1 MKRPT
6 AAMAERLLVA
16 VLAAGLATRF
26 GGGKLDARCAGKPL
40 GQWALD
46 AVADAGLLS
55 GIIITNPAPPLF
67 ATQAKDWRICINPE
81 PERGLSSS
89 LALVGTHALAH
100 GFETALVLLGD
111 MPLVTP
117 EHLQDLCHVAPSAT
131 DYGHNRPGVPAL
143 LTRDL
148 LEACAALEGDRG
160 AGPLLSA
167 HKNLHLVPADT
178 AMLLDVD
185 RPEDLALA
193 ESYLLEKPSP

>member
-1 MKRPT
+1 
-6 AAMAERLLVA
+6 MAERLLIA
-16 VLAAGLATRF
+16 LLAAGLATRF
-26 GGGKLDARCAGKPL
+26 GGGKLDAPCAGKPL

-46 AVADAGLLS
+46 AVAAAGLS
-55 GIIITNPAPPLF
+55 PGIIITNPGPPLF
-67 ATQAKDWRICINPE
+67 AQQAKDWRICTNPA

-89 LALVGTHALAH
+89 LALVGAQALAH
-100 GFETALVLLGD
+100 GFDTALVLLGD

-117 EHLQDLCHVAPSAT
+117 EHLQALCRAAPSAT

-167 HKNLHLVPADT
+167 HKNLQLVPANT
-178 AMLLDVD
+178 ALLLDVD

-193 ESYLLEKPSP
+193 ERYLREKP